1 MLKIVKK
8 VYEYYEDIEFLKLV
22 DFNDLRRYIKLI
34 VVFDEVEEEVFF
46 NFL

>member
-34 VVFDEVEEEVFF
+34 VVFDEYVLEVFF